1 MHRGIFS
8 LIDNLH
14 DLTCRGN
21 KDYKEALSN
30 VQDYNMTKILTRQCS
45 IPDINGDYKEAKCD
59 LNTIYAVQFDIEL
72 YNYIDST
79 LRKLRMGILRE
90 EIYKKE
96 RGLYVDGDDKKAA
109 GQEEKDD
116 GDDDD
121 ELKKI
126 DGVNPIIIG
135 PDGAPM
141 KRNNSDVMNN
151 FFIMYAVRCFTDIEK
166 LIKSTNAQDSR
177 EVAKFVKQIEIKK
190 QSWEDSCLG
199 QFEKEN
205 VKYEEYVNSSLGL
218 KKKASNVSAGAKKT
232 ESTHSSKEMKKS
244 GTQKSS

>member
-59 LNTIYAVQFDIEL
+59 LNTIYAVQFDIDL

-79 LRKLRMGILRE
+79 LRKIRMGILRD
-90 EIYKKE
+90 EIYLKE
-96 RGLYVDGDDKKAA
+96 RGGSVDAEKKGT
-109 GQEEKDD
+109 GQEEEGD
-116 GDDDD
+116 DDDD

-126 DGVNPIIIG
+126 EGVFAITIG

-166 LIKSTNAQDSR
+166 LIRTQNTQDSR
-177 EVAKFVKQIEIKK
+177 QVAKFMKQVEVKKK
-190 QSWEDSCLG
+190 QWEESCIG
-199 QFEKEN
+199 QFN
-205 VKYEEYVNSSLGL
+205 D
-218 KKKASNVSAGAKKT
+218 
-232 ESTHSSKEMKKS
+232 
-244 GTQKSS
+244 

>member
-1 MHRGIFS
+1 M
-8 LIDNLH
+8 
-14 DLTCRGN
+14 
-21 KDYKEALSN
+21 
-30 VQDYNMTKILTRQCS
+30 
-45 IPDINGDYKEAKCD
+45 
-59 LNTIYAVQFDIEL
+59 QFDIEL
-72 YNYIDST
+72 YNYVDST
-79 LRKLRMGILRE
+79 LRKLRMGVLRE

-96 RGLYVDGDDKKAA
+96 RGLFNEGDDKKAD

-135 PDGAPM
+135 PDGAPL

-177 EVAKFVKQIEIKK
+177 EVAKFVK
-190 QSWEDSCLG
+190 
-199 QFEKEN
+199 
-205 VKYEEYVNSSLGL
+205 
-218 KKKASNVSAGAKKT
+218 
-232 ESTHSSKEMKKS
+232 
-244 GTQKSS
+244 

>member
-72 YNYIDST
+72 YNYIDVV
-79 LRKLRMGILRE
+79 LRKLRMGTLRE
-90 EIYKKE
+90 EIFQKE
-96 RGLYVDGDDKKAA
+96 RGIAQETEKASGKEEEGD
-109 GQEEKDD
+109 
-116 GDDDD
+116 DDDD
-121 ELKKI
+121 ELKKL
-126 DGVNPIIIG
+126 DGVWKILIG

-151 FFIMYAVRCFTDIEK
+151 FFIMFAVRCFTDIEK
-166 LIKSTNAQDSR
+166 LIKSQNTQDSR
-177 EVAKFVKQIEIKK
+177 
-190 QSWEDSCLG
+190 
-199 QFEKEN
+199 
-205 VKYEEYVNSSLGL
+205 
-218 KKKASNVSAGAKKT
+218 
-232 ESTHSSKEMKKS
+232 
-244 GTQKSS
+244 